1 MKRLQWVQF
10 MAKNMANKIGIDTNV
25 LVRYIMQD
33 DEQSKIATEF
43 LENLSIENQGVINTV
58 VVMEVIW
65 VLSRSYKQPKETI
78 ALVLEELFL
87 IPVFVFDNL
96 PLLLKTLAVY
106 KESKADFSDIF
117 IRLFNQSL
125 DCEKTVTFDVG
136 ASKKAGM
143 VLLTN

>member
-43 LENLSIENQGVINTV
+43 LESLSIENQGVINTV

>member
-25 LVRYIMQD
+25 LVRYIMQG

-43 LENLSIENQGVINTV
+43 LESLSIKNQGVINTV

-78 ALVLEELFL
+78 ALILEELFL

>member
-1 MKRLQWVQF
+1 MRRLQWGRF
-10 MAKNMANKIGIDTNV
+10 MGKSMLNKIGIDTNV

-33 DEQSKIATEF
+33 DEQSKIAIEF
-43 LENLSIENQGVINTV
+43 LESLSAENQGVINTIV
-58 VVMEVIW
+58 IMEVIW
-65 VLSRSYKQPKETI
+65 VLSRSYKQPKGTI
-78 ALVLEELFL
+78 ALILEELFSM
-87 IPVFVFDNL
+87 PVFVFDNL
-96 PLLLKTLAVY
+96 PLLLKALAIY

-125 DCEKTVTFDVG
+125 GCEKTVTFDVG